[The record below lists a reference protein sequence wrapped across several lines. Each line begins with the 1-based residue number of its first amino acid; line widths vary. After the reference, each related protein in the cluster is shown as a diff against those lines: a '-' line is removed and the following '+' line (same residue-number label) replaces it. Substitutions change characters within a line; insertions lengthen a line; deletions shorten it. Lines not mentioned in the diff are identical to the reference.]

1 MMLSLIILI
10 SVSLICCGIATVII
24 STKKVDVIINKA
36 IYEGYL
42 ASPIVLQPRKV
53 KSSENIIVRQ
63 DLTLC
68 TLDKKYLRN
77 PPMRGKSKERD
88 KNKSYVFEKYLFS
101 IDEDVLKSELL
112 IVKPLVYKEEDMI
125 LKFGVGVELIVR
137 DRTNFYIAT
146 ITKEQA
152 VQDHWREP
160 LSEQVISAKIGTKEY
175 NITVINIIGTVEKQY
190 GDYYYE

>member
-1 MMLSLIILI
+1 MMLNLIILI
-10 SVSLICCGIATVII
+10 SVSLICGGIAIVII
-24 STKKVDVIINKA
+24 STNKVDIIINKA

-53 KSSENIIVRQ
+53 KSSENIVVRQ

-68 TLDKKYLRN
+68 TLDKEYLRN
-77 PPMRGKSKERD
+77 PPMKGKPKEKDRH
-88 KNKSYVFEKYLFS
+88 KSYIFEKYLFS

-112 IVKPLVYKEEDMI
+112 IVKPLIYKETEMSI
-125 LKFGVGVELIVR
+125 KFGVGAELIIR

-152 VQDHWREP
+152 VQDHWKSP
-160 LSEQVISAKIGTKEY
+160 MSEQVISAKIGAKEY
-175 NITVINIIGTVEKQY
+175 SIGVINIIGTVEKQY
-190 GDYYYE
+190 EDYYYE

>member
-1 MMLSLIILI
+1 MILSLIILI
-10 SVSLICCGIATVII
+10 SVSLICGGIAIVII

-53 KSSENIIVRQ
+53 KSSENIVVRQ

-77 PPMRGKSKERD
+77 PPMKGKPKEDD

-112 IVKPLVYKEEDMI
+112 IVKPLVYKEKDMI
-125 LKFGVGVELIVR
+125 LKFGVGVEMIIR

-152 VQDHWREP
+152 VQDHWNSP

>member
-1 MMLSLIILI
+1 MMLNLIILI
-10 SVSLICCGIATVII
+10 SVSFICCGIVAVII
-24 STKKVDVIINKA
+24 STKKVDIIINKA

-42 ASPIVLQPRKV
+42 VSPIVLQPRKV
-53 KSSENIIVRQ
+53 KSSENIVVRQ

-68 TLDKKYLRN
+68 TLDKEYLRN
-77 PPMRGKSKERD
+77 PPMRGKPKEKD

-101 IDEDVLKSELL
+101 IDEDVSKSELL
-112 IVKPLVYKEEDMI
+112 IVKPLIYKETNMS
-125 LKFGVGVELIVR
+125 LKFGVGAELIVR

-146 ITKEQA
+146 ITKQQE
-152 VQDHWREP
+152 VEDHWDSP

-175 NITVINIIGTVEKQY
+175 NINVINIIGTVEKQY